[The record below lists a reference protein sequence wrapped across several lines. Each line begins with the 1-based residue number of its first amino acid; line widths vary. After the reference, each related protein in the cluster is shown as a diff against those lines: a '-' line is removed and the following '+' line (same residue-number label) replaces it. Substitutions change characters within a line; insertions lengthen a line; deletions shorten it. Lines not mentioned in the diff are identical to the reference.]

1 MKIISIKLVA
11 VFLAFFISSAFL
23 QAQDITG
30 QWNGVLSVQGMNLR
44 LVFHIE
50 KTTEGYT
57 GKMDSPDQNVTGI
70 PVAAVDFDGTTLSLS
85 IPTMGILYE
94 GEYKADSIVGTF
106 RQGGMSFPMTLTRT
120 PTEIK
125 SVRRPQEPQPP
136 FPYHSEDVTFENQT
150 AGITLAGTLTMPETG
165 SNFPA
170 VILITGSGAQDR
182 NQEIFG
188 HKPFL
193 VIADYLT
200 RRGIAVLRFDDRGV
214 GQSTGNFSGA
224 TTADFATDVESAV
237 AYLKNRREINPQKIG
252 LIGHSEGGAIA
263 PIVAARSCDVA
274 FIVMLAG
281 PGLRGD
287 VVLLQQCEM
296 IHRVSGMPEDKIIA
310 TCGVN
315 AKIFEHIIN
324 SQELVSLQE
333 IAELLTGLKSEIE
346 AIMPEGMSIDDFI
359 RLVTAQ
365 MSSPWMQYFLR
376 FDPAPTLEQVRV
388 PVLAVNGSKDL
399 QVSARENLEAI
410 RTALERGG
418 NQNVTIIEYPRLN
431 HLFQECTTGLPEKYA
446 AIEQTFS
453 PEVLKDI
460 ADWILKQ

>member
-1 MKIISIKLVA
+1 MIY
-11 VFLAFFISSAFL
+11 FISDVHLGFNNKTENKKNEDQFINFL
-23 QAQDITG
+23 NDIE
-30 QWNGVLSVQGMNLR
+30 NDCSI
-44 LVFHIE
+44 LVMLGDI
-50 KTTEGYT
+50 
-57 GKMDSPDQNVTGI
+57 
-70 PVAAVDFDGTTLSLS
+70 FD
-85 IPTMGILYE
+85 YWF
-94 GEYKADSIVGTF
+94 EYKYTIPKYYY
-106 RQGGMSFPMTLTRT
+106 R
-120 PTEIK
+120 
-125 SVRRPQEPQPP
+125 
-136 FPYHSEDVTFENQT
+136 
-150 AGITLAGTLTMPETG
+150 TLAKLKQFAEK
-165 SNFPA
+165 
-170 VILITGSGAQDR
+170 
-182 NQEIFG
+182 EIEIIYIMGNHDFG
-188 HKPFL
+188 HKTFL